1 LAVYAEGFRE
11 ELFDRGY
18 TWGSA
23 AHQVHLMAHV
33 SRWLEASGL
42 QPGELTPAAVER
54 FLEVRRAE
62 GYGRQVSPRGMA
74 PLLDYLRGL
83 GVVAAQQA
91 VPLLTPAEK
100 VLARYAR
107 YLVAE
112 RSLAAA
118 SVRLYAGVARRFLDR
133 VSFDNDLTVREVSAA
148 TVSRFVRCECGRR
161 GPASAKVT
169 VTGLRSLLRFLYL
182 DGRLDTLLTAAVP
195 PVACWQLA
203 GLPRA
208 ISAGELDGLL
218 GSCDRRSPAGCRDY
232 AILVVLSRLG
242 LRAGEVAALQLGDL
256 DWRRGEVVV
265 GGKGRR
271 TERLPLPADVGTAMV
286 GWLRQGRPRG
296 SGCSAVFLRLR
307 APHGPLSASGVSA
320 VVRQACRRA
329 GVAPVGAHRL
339 RHTAATQILRAGGS
353 LAEVGQVLRHSR
365 PQTTAVYAKVDPL
378 ALSAVAQPWPGARP

>member
-1 LAVYAEGFRE
+1 
-11 ELFDRGY
+11 
-18 TWGSA
+18 
-23 AHQVHLMAHV
+23 
-33 SRWLEASGL
+33 
-42 QPGELTPAAVER
+42 
-54 FLEVRRAE
+54 
-62 GYGRQVSPRGMA
+62 MA

-83 GVVAAQQA
+83 GVVAAQQPA
-91 VPLLTPAEK
+91 APLTAAERAL
-100 VLARYAR
+100 VGYER

-118 SVRLYAGVARRFLDR
+118 SVRLYVGVARRFLDQ
-133 VSFDNDLTVREVSAA
+133 VWLDDDPTVQGVSAA
-148 TVSRFVRCECGRR
+148 AVGGFVRYQCGRR
-161 GPASAKVT
+161 RPGSAKVT

-203 GLPRA
+203 GLPQA
-208 ISAGELDGLL
+208 ISAREVDRLL
-218 GSCDRRSPAGCRDY
+218 GSCDRRSAAGRRDH

-242 LRAGEVAALQLGDL
+242 LRAGEVAALQLGDI

-271 TERLPLPADVGTAMV
+271 TERLPLPVDVGRALV
-286 GWLRQGRPRG
+286 GWLRRGRPAG

-307 APHGPLSASGVSA
+307 APHGPLSPGGVSA

-339 RHTAATQILRAGGS
+339 RHTAATRILQAGGS
-353 LAEVGQVLRHSR
+353 LAEVGQILRHSR
-365 PQTTAVYAKVDPL
+365 PQTTAVYAKVDSL